1 MVTHH
6 TTHEIAV
13 RAPADAV
20 FELIADVAGWPHVFG
35 PTVHVDLLNDGP
47 EQLLHIWAMANG
59 EVRDWTSRRT
69 LDRAKHRIAF
79 QQVVSSP
86 PVARMAGEWIIE
98 EDEAGGCAV
107 TLLHDYEAIGDDEEA
122 AAWIGK
128 AVDKNSTAE
137 LEALKTAA
145 ESVPGPGEL
154 RVTFHDEE
162 TIEGRRD
169 QVFDFLN
176 RADLWPQRLPHVSR
190 LELTERVTG
199 VQHME
204 MDTRSVDGSVHTT
217 VSARLCFP
225 ERGVILYKQLKV
237 PAVMRSHTGRW
248 ELEEVEAEAGGKVVA
263 RSWHTV
269 TLDPDGVRAALGP
282 DATIAEAK
290 EKVRH
295 ALGTNS
301 RTTLRQAKEFV
312 EGGGNGGSGGAD
324 GNGAVPGGG
333 GGGAAS

>member
-1 MVTHH
+1 VVTHH

-13 RAPADAV
+13 KAPADTV

-47 EQLLHIWAMANG
+47 EQLLHIWATANG

-69 LDRAKHRIAF
+69 LDRAKHRISF
-79 QQVVSSP
+79 NQVVSSA
-86 PVARMAGEWIIE
+86 PVASMGGEWIVE
-98 EDEAGGCAV
+98 PDGEGGCAV

-122 AAWIGK
+122 VAWIGQ
-128 AVDKNSTAE
+128 AVDRNSTAE
-137 LEALKTAA
+137 LAALKTAA
-145 ESVPGPGEL
+145 ESVPGPVEL
-154 RVTFHDEE
+154 RVTFNDEE
-162 TIEGRRD
+162 IIEGPRE

-190 LELTERVTG
+190 LELAERVAG

-225 ERGVILYKQLKV
+225 DRGVILYKQLKV
-237 PAVMRSHTGRW
+237 PPVMRSHTGRW
-248 ELEEVEAEAGGKVVA
+248 ELEAADGKVVA

-269 TLDPDGVRAALGP
+269 TLDPEGVRAALGP

-312 EGGGNGGSGGAD
+312 ESGGGSAG
-324 GNGAVPGGG
+324 
-333 GGGAAS
+333 

>member
-13 RAPADAV
+13 KAPADTV

-69 LDRAKHRIAF
+69 LDRTKHRIAF

-86 PVARMAGEWIIE
+86 PVARMAGEWIVE
-98 EDEAGGCAV
+98 EDGEGGCEV

-122 AAWIGK
+122 AEWIGK
-128 AVDKNSTAE
+128 AVDRNSTAE
-137 LEALKTAA
+137 LAALKTAA
-145 ESVPGPGEL
+145 ESVPGPVEL

-162 TIEGRRD
+162 TIEGRRE

-176 RADLWPQRLPHVSR
+176 RADLWPERLPHVSR
-190 LELTERVTG
+190 LELTEHVTG

-225 ERGVILYKQLKV
+225 DRGVILYKQLKV
-237 PAVMRSHTGRW
+237 PPVMRSHTGRW
-248 ELEEVEAEAGGKVVA
+248 ELEAAADGKVVA

-269 TLDPDGVRAALGP
+269 TLDPEGVRAALGP

-312 EGGGNGGSGGAD
+312 EGGGGGGAGD
-324 GNGAVPGGG
+324 GGG
-333 GGGAAS
+333 GRGGDGAAS